1 LTTQQLSIL
10 NSLVTYAAENIPGG
24 LDEDEQAVAQIVGNW
39 SLGLLGK
46 KEYDYLVINPTRDL
60 DVRDFSSTEES
71 INSWAERGWR
81 VVGTAPSSLSGR
93 TSPRIL
99 YGVIL
104 ERPVRVS
111 HPDD

>member
-1 LTTQQLSIL
+1 MTTQQLAIL
-10 NSLVTYAAENIPGG
+10 NALVTYAAENIPGG
-24 LDEDEQAVAQIVGNW
+24 LNENEQAVAQIVGNW

-46 KEYDYLVINPTRDL
+46 KEYDYLVINPTH
-60 DVRDFSSTEES
+60 FSSTEEA

-81 VVGTAPSSLSGR
+81 VVGTTPSSLSGR

-104 ERPVRVS
+104 ERP
-111 HPDD
+111 